1 MVKRQLISGLLT
13 ADDLLFSNKNKNIMR
28 NRKRDDYHMLED
40 LKRIL
45 TDLLNHE
52 KEIRDSL

>member
-1 MVKRQLISGLLT
+1 MVKRQLISGLIT